1 MTSGRPSSV
10 FASAKRVVR
19 SPFSRSRCQWP
30 TVEPFL
36 PPQYPHLRTAEASGF
51 HQFLLKGLVDP
62 DRTSPQPTA
71 GVRDL
76 QAFEQPLQLAVFPVF
91 AVQREEGQVHQLRQ
105 FRHLRP
111 AADPGDQGVEL
122 GIAQLAQAFQVYLK
136 GMRRGRQSLH
146 RRIEVADGAFV
157 HIGPIEQDEIPIAV
171 DKDRN
176 GLEQRLVEVVVH
188 GAPSRKGDLPFPR
201 GPAEEDAD
209 LNEVVGHA
217 LLFHW

>member
-1 MTSGRPSSV
+1 MRTGPKNLITDV
-10 FASAKRVVR
+10 AGVKRAVV
-19 SPFSRSRCQWP
+19 QI
-30 TVEPFL
+30 
-36 PPQYPHLRTAEASGF
+36 EATDTF
-51 HQFLLKGLVDP
+51 VDP
-62 DRTSPQPTA
+62 EFGAVEGARTLLGWVLDRTPAATSD
-71 GVRDL
+71 GVRN
-76 QAFEQPLQLAVFPVF
+76 E
-91 AVQREEGQVHQLRQ
+91 
-105 FRHLRP
+105 
-111 AADPGDQGVEL
+111 AAMHPSL
-122 GIAQLAQAFQVYLK
+122 TWRGIAQLAQALQVYLK